1 MTNRQE
7 SMFMFI
13 TLSAEAL
20 KWSYMLKGITN
31 QEAKQALNQLHVA
44 ETRLLKVLKKELG
57 ADFFEEVEN
66 QGEVFSMIL
75 QKIKELDTPEKK
87 QELFNLLNAYAN
99 NELTIINN

>member
-7 SMFMFI
+7 AMFMFI
-13 TLSAEAL
+13 TLAGEAL